1 MTSALEPLK
10 FSPGDQ
16 VQKVGGSYQAKGI
29 VVAAF
34 NTTGGAARYVFEF
47 TAFPGMLHIFT
58 GAQLQPDTTSDR

>member
-16 VQKVGGSYQAKGI
+16 VQKVGGSYQAKGM

-34 NTTGGAARYVFEF
+34 NTIA
-47 TAFPGMLHIFT
+47 
-58 GAQLQPDTTSDR
+58 SDITDLRLTQ